1 MHEDV
6 HADLGAYALGA
17 LSESDRRR
25 FDAHLHSCPSCAG
38 QLEQLAAIPGLVGAD
53 AGRSGDELA
62 NPGPAR
68 GGRLAASEV
77 DAPGQAP
84 YLDEARMR
92 ALLDQLRADN
102 RRSARRRSGLAVTA
116 AVLLIAGTAATTRL
130 LGGGSPQSGAAF
142 ATLAS
147 AQSAA
152 TGVSATVGV
161 GQRPWGSLVVLHL
174 RDRQGPRHC
183 RLVVVSRAGRT
194 QTLSSWMVSTPNWTG
209 QAVVYATTDL
219 PLAQISKFKVFS
231 TTTGALLLTISP

>member
-17 LSESDRRR
+17 LSEPDRRR
-25 FDAHLHSCPSCAG
+25 FDAHLHSCPSCASE
-38 QLEQLAAIPGLVGAD
+38 LEQLSAIPGLVDPD
-53 AGRSGDELA
+53 AGR
-62 NPGPAR
+62 
-68 GGRLAASEV
+68 EV
-77 DAPGQAP
+77 DAPGQAQ

-92 ALLDQLRADN
+92 ALLDQLRADH
-102 RRSARRRSGLAVTA
+102 RRSTRRMSGLVAAA
-116 AVLLIAGTAATTRL
+116 AVLLIAGTATTTSL
-130 LGGGSPQSGAAF
+130 LGGGSPAPVSTGRTPSGAAV

-147 AQSAA
+147 AQSAT

-174 RDRQGPRHC
+174 RDRHGPRHC
-183 RLVVVSRAGRT
+183 RLVVVPRAGRP
-194 QTLSSWMVSTPNWTG
+194 QTLSSWMVSTPDWTG

-231 TTTGALLLTISP
+231 TTTGALLLTISI

>member
-17 LSESDRRR
+17 LSEPDRRR

-62 NPGPAR
+62 
-68 GGRLAASEV
+68 ASEV
-77 DAPGQAP
+77 DAPGQAM

-92 ALLDQLRADN
+92 ALLDQLRADH
-102 RRSARRRSGLAVTA
+102 RRSARRLSWLAATA
-116 AVLLIAGTAATTRL
+116 AVLLIAGTAATTSL
-130 LGGGSPQSGAAF
+130 LGGGSPASAPTGRLPSGAAV

-231 TTTGALLLTISP
+231 TTTGALLLTISL